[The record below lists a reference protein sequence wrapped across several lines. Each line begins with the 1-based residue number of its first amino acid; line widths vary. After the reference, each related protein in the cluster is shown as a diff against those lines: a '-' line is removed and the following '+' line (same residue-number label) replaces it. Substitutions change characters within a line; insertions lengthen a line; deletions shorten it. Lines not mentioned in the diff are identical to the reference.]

1 MYNYES
7 FDKVFDVKQIRRT
20 SPFRK
25 QKRRATRKPCNEIMS
40 SVHAVIQTITNFT
53 VIQCFSFYA
62 NKFQKD
68 VLSNKNQCNE
78 FPEKVMVIQ
87 M

>member
-40 SVHAVIQTITNFT
+40 SVHAVIQTITNF
-53 VIQCFSFYA
+53 IPIDC
-62 NKFQKD
+62 
-68 VLSNKNQCNE
+68 
-78 FPEKVMVIQ
+78 
-87 M
+87 

>member
-7 FDKVFDVKQIRRT
+7 FDKVFDVKQMKRT

-40 SVHAVIQTITNFT
+40 SVHAVIQTITNFIPIDCHT
-53 VIQCFSFYA
+53 VF
-62 NKFQKD
+62 
-68 VLSNKNQCNE
+68 
-78 FPEKVMVIQ
+78 
-87 M
+87 